1 MKISKNDVFY
11 TKINGEVYAMRFKH
25 LLVDFGVLNE
35 RELEFERDIDNDFP
49 STLKNAT
56 ITLFKK
62 FSSMGIKLIVAEFAP
77 IGEEKIWKR
86 YGMKTEDKT
95 FNPYRIYSTI
105 EDCVDEV
112 NPLFV
117 KGWDSLLYMKEEYR
131 ISLDEITPTN
141 FVWEKAGRDFCG
153 RMTYILYTYI
163 WDGSRSVRKCVERTQ
178 NYLDY
183 MNLNNNLIYDIIE
196 EKLIFDDDIKEI
208 GYCSEEECRRNNAV
222 KVHLF
227 IN

>member
-11 TKINGEVYAMRFKH
+11 TKIKGEVYAMRFKH
-25 LLVDFGVLNE
+25 LLVDFGALKE
-35 RELEFERDIDNDFP
+35 RDLEFERDIDNDFP

-77 IGEEKIWKR
+77 IGEERIWKR

-105 EDCVDEV
+105 EDCVNEV
-112 NPLFV
+112 DPLFV
-117 KGWDSLLYMKEEYR
+117 KGWDDLLYMKEEYR

-141 FVWEKAGRDFCG
+141 FVWEKYGRNFG
-153 RMTYILYTYI
+153 GYMTYIPYTYI
-163 WDGSRSVRKCVERTQ
+163 WDGSQPVRKRVKMTQ
-178 NYLDY
+178 NYLGCMSFNY
-183 MNLNNNLIYDIIE
+183 NLIYDIIE
-196 EKLIFDDDIKEI
+196 EKLIFDDGIKEI
-208 GYCSEEECRRNNAV
+208 GYCSEEECRRHNAV
-222 KVHLF
+222 KIHLF